1 MFFPSWPERN
11 RESDNVSLPNVFFYT
26 MMLDKTMCSKVKHG
40 SWAGPNV
47 LHDQDFTKN
56 KTMCSTVF
64 FFFFFENK
72 WQNFIQRKNKII
84 QEQSSIMESQRKL
97 YQLQSFPF
105 TYQKTAAYARLHQ
118 GKPKKKNEIIRLVL
132 KNIAIFGSFLL
143 CIIWSATSAWHYD
156 RS

>member
-1 MFFPSWPERN
+1 MFFPSWPERY

-56 KTMCSTVF
+56 KTMCSTVIFILF
-64 FFFFFENK
+64 FLENK
-72 WQNFIQRKNKII
+72 RQNFIQRKNKII

-105 TYQKTAAYARLHQ
+105 TYQKTAAICKVTSRKA
-118 GKPKKKNEIIRLVL
+118 KEKNETILQLL
-132 KNIAIFGSFLL
+132 KTSF
-143 CIIWSATSAWHYD
+143 HN
-156 RS
+156 

>member
-56 KTMCSTVF
+56 KTMCSTVIYLF
-64 FFFFFENK
+64 FLRINGRILFKERIK
-72 WQNFIQRKNKII
+72 LYKNKAASWRAKENCTNYRAFLSPIKK
-84 QEQSSIMESQRKL
+84 Q
-97 YQLQSFPF
+97 QL
-105 TYQKTAAYARLHQ
+105 YARLHQ
-118 GKPKKKNEIIRLVL
+118 GKPKKKNEIIQLVL